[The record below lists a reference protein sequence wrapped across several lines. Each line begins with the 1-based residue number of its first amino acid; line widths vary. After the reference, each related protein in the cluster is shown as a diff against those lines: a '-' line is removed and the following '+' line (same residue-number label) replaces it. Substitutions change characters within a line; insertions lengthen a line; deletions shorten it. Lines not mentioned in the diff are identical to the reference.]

1 MYKWFIYCVFLVF
14 ASCKFDNKD
23 SGREL
28 IEVNSD
34 TLQEESLPLT
44 TSDEI
49 LDVAPEHMGGLTK
62 RDGEYVIVA
71 SDFVEATITEDYNS
85 IKNVLENY
93 SSTFNISARKTADT
107 PSKDR
112 DSIVSMKFKAS
123 LIEFR
128 KRDGKEDQLVLANFK
143 NELFL
148 LQNGLRTGLD
158 RQEML
163 AKFGIK
169 EQVMQDTIEV
179 VSEKNENKIVL
190 FMKKDM
196 LIKIEILPEQKK

>member
-1 MYKWFIYCVFLVF
+1 MYKWLIYCVFLVF

-34 TLQEESLPLT
+34 TLEEESLPLT

-71 SDFVEATITEDYNS
+71 SDFVEATIMEDYNS
-85 IKNVLENY
+85 IK
-93 SSTFNISARKTADT
+93 NISARKTADT

-128 KRDGKEDQLVLANFK
+128 KREGKEDQLVMANFK

>member
-34 TLQEESLPLT
+34 TLEEESLPLT

-49 LDVAPEHMGGLTK
+49 LDVAPEHMGRLTK

-71 SDFVEATITEDYNS
+71 SDFVEATIMEDYNS
-85 IKNVLENY
+85 IKNVSENY

-128 KRDGKEDQLVLANFK
+128 KREGKEDQLVMANFK

-179 VSEKNENKIVL
+179 VSEKMKIRSCSLRNK
-190 FMKKDM
+190 FHA
-196 LIKIEILPEQKK
+196 

>member
-1 MYKWFIYCVFLVF
+1 
-14 ASCKFDNKD
+14 
-23 SGREL
+23 
-28 IEVNSD
+28 
-34 TLQEESLPLT
+34 
-44 TSDEI
+44 
-49 LDVAPEHMGGLTK
+49 MGGLTK

-71 SDFVEATITEDYNS
+71 SDFVEATIMEDYNS
-85 IKNVLENY
+85 IKNVSENY

-128 KRDGKEDQLVLANFK
+128 KREGKEDQLVMANFK

>member
-23 SGREL
+23 SRRAL
-28 IEVNSD
+28 IDVNSV
-34 TLQEESLPLT
+34 TLQLDSLLLLS
-44 TSDEI
+44 SDEFI
-49 LDVAPEHMGGLTK
+49 DVAPEHMGGLTK

-71 SDFVEATITEDYNS
+71 SDFVEATIMEDYNS
-85 IKNVLENY
+85 IKNVSENY

-128 KRDGKEDQLVLANFK
+128 KREGKEDQLVMANFK

>member
-1 MYKWFIYCVFLVF
+1 
-14 ASCKFDNKD
+14 
-23 SGREL
+23 
-28 IEVNSD
+28 
-34 TLQEESLPLT
+34 
-44 TSDEI
+44 
-49 LDVAPEHMGGLTK
+49 
-62 RDGEYVIVA
+62 
-71 SDFVEATITEDYNS
+71 
-85 IKNVLENY
+85 
-93 SSTFNISARKTADT
+93 
-107 PSKDR
+107 
-112 DSIVSMKFKAS
+112 MKFKAS

-128 KRDGKEDQLVLANFK
+128 KREGKEDQLVMANFK